1 MRLRAFQTPAA
12 LAALLIPLVCA
23 SPTRAEELRLSY
35 ADALQR
41 ALSAGTASR
50 LAHSSEER
58 ARAVVLQS
66 RAALLPETEARLLRY
81 NQSINLATFGFSQP
95 GQDPI
100 SGPFNVTDAQISAA
114 MNLFDLASLRRYQA
128 AREGLTVSRVQVEQ
142 AENDIAAAVGRLY
155 ILVEKAGADVEARNA
170 NVTLF
175 RELRKLAA
183 DQLAAGT
190 GIRLDVARADV
201 QLAREQQ
208 ALLVAENQRE
218 SGRLALLH
226 AVGADQSSDLVLTDP
241 LGPPA
246 VPPRDVAA
254 AVSTAIASRPELRQA
269 VARQR
274 QAELGVSA
282 ARAGRYPTFG
292 IDLLGDMSGNR
303 ASDLHWSRRLGA
315 GLNVPIFSGG
325 RIEAAIAE
333 ARASQYEAGLQRSEA
348 ERQIEEEVRRSI
360 LGLQSAVARVT
371 VSRENVRVAEEEMTV
386 VRERTENGV
395 GSSIEVDRA
404 EDALRQAREDR
415 ISAEA
420 DAALAGVDL
429 EHSMGTIRARV
440 AAAQPTP
447 AAPASGGIAPAVAEP
462 APTPTAP
469 AAPRRDPAAPTPL
482 PGAPQ
487 PPIPTTPSAA
497 PAQPGVPPQK

>member
-1 MRLRAFQTPAA
+1 MVFWLIATP
-12 LAALLIPLVCA
+12 L
-23 SPTRAEELRLSY
+23 SAEELRLSY

-41 ALSAGTASR
+41 ALSAGTASL
-50 LAHSSEER
+50 LARSSEER
-58 ARAVVLQS
+58 ARAVVLES
-66 RAALLPETEARLLRY
+66 RAALLPETEARFLRY
-81 NQSINLATFGFSQP
+81 NQSINLATFGFSVP
-95 GQDPI
+95 GQGPI
-100 SGPFNVTDAQISAA
+100 AGPFNVTDAQITAA
-114 MNLFDLASLRRYQA
+114 MNLFDLASLRRYRA
-128 AREGLTVSRVQVEQ
+128 AREGITVSHAQVEQ

-155 ILVEKAGADVEARNA
+155 ILVDKAGADVEARQA

-175 RELRKLAA
+175 RELRKLAQ

-226 AVGADQSSDLVLTDP
+226 AIGADQSSNLVLTDP
-241 LGPPA
+241 LAPPEA
-246 VPPRDVAA
+246 PPSDAAA
-254 AVSTAIASRPELRQA
+254 AVSAAIASRPELRQA
-269 VARQR
+269 VVREH
-274 QAELGVSA
+274 QAELALSA
-282 ARAGRYPTFG
+282 ARAGRYPTLG
-292 IDLLGDMSGNR
+292 VDLLGDMSGNR
-303 ASDLHWSRRLGA
+303 ASDLRWSRRVGA

-333 ARASQYEAGLQRSEA
+333 AKATRYEAGLQRSET

-371 VSRENVRVAEEEMTV
+371 VARENVRVAEEEMTV
-386 VRERTENGV
+386 VRDRTANGV

-404 EDALRQAREDR
+404 EDALREAREDR

-420 DAALAGVDL
+420 DAAMAGVEL

-440 AAAQPTP
+440 SAAIPP
-447 AAPASGGIAPAVAEP
+447 ATAVPATGGLVPP
-462 APTPTAP
+462 LPNAP
-469 AAPRRDPAAPTPL
+469 AAPPAPAPARRDPAAPTPM
-482 PGAPQ
+482 PGTPP
-487 PPIPTTPSAA
+487 PPIPPPPAAA
-497 PAQPGVPPQK
+497 PAQPGTPPSPPNG

>member
-1 MRLRAFQTPAA
+1 MQLRSFPRSAA
-12 LAALLIPLVCA
+12 LAALFSLLSA
-23 SPTRAEELRLSY
+23 SATRAEELRLSY
-35 ADALQR
+35 AEALQR

-50 LAHSSEER
+50 LARSSEER

-81 NQSINLATFGFSQP
+81 NQSINLATFGFAQP
-95 GQDPI
+95 GQNAI
-100 SGPFNVTDAQISAA
+100 AGPFNVTDAQISAA

-128 AREGLTVSRVQVEQ
+128 AREGMTFSRVQVEQ
-142 AENDIAAAVGRLY
+142 SENDIAAAIGRLY
-155 ILVEKAGADVEARNA
+155 ILVEKAGADVEARRA

-175 RELRKLAA
+175 QELRKLAQ
-183 DQLAAGT
+183 DQLDAGT

-208 ALLVAENQRE
+208 ALLVAQNQRA

-241 LGPPA
+241 LAAPAAPPVDAATA
-246 VPPRDVAA
+246 VT
-254 AVSTAIASRPELRQA
+254 TAMALRPELREA
-269 VARQR
+269 VLRQR
-274 QAELGVSA
+274 QAELGLSA

-303 ASDLHWSRRLGA
+303 SSDLRWSRRIGA

-333 ARASQYEAGLQRSEA
+333 AKAAEYEAGLQRSET

-360 LGLQSAVARVT
+360 LGLESAASRVT
-371 VSRENVRVAEEEMTV
+371 VARENVRVAEEEMTV
-386 VRERTENGV
+386 VRERTANGV

-404 EDALRQAREDR
+404 EDALREAREDR

-420 DAALAGVDL
+420 DAALSGVDL
-429 EHSMGTIRARV
+429 EHALGTIRARV
-440 AAAQPTP
+440 TAAQPATAATATGGLVP
-447 AAPASGGIAPAVAEP
+447 PLSGPAPAPV
-462 APTPTAP
+462 APTP
-469 AAPRRDPAAPTPL
+469 PRRDPAAPTPL

-487 PPIPTTPSAA
+487 PPIPPPPSAT
-497 PAQPGVPPQK
+497 PQQPGTPPHE